1 MFSTTEMYVHILNF
15 WNFQNLSMNIHKW
28 ENLKEWGTSLFS
40 RNKIIYVRDSF
51 MSNSDFVL
59 KQERI
64 WFEGVNHYKTTSE
77 WVGQVWSSGFLW
89 TLLNNRFQNVKT
101 YDRVGSDLFPGTLI
115 YIRNLSWV
123 SKRKYSLLVGN

>member
-1 MFSTTEMYVHILNF
+1 
-15 WNFQNLSMNIHKW
+15 
-28 ENLKEWGTSLFS
+28 
-40 RNKIIYVRDSF
+40 

-64 WFEGVNHYKTTSE
+64 WFEGVNHYKTKSE